1 MVAGFAGW
9 DLAFQAIPIALVDPE
24 WSKRQLIL
32 MLREWY
38 MHPSGQ
44 MAAYEWNFGDVNPP
58 VHCWATLRVFQ
69 ITKTTGGKADYAFLE
84 KSFHKLLLNFAWCV
98 LLVWCVWC
106 VRVAGGWWLVW
117 CVVCGVWCVRV
128 RVRVVWVSLKI
139 APGGHGW
146 TC

>member
-1 MVAGFAGW
+1 MACLIASLIGSLRVVWVTGFAGW

-69 ITKTTGGKADYAFLE
+69 ITKTTGAKADYGFLE

-98 LLVWCVWC
+98 RCKAAPV
-106 VRVAGGWWLVW
+106 GWLV
-117 CVVCGVWCVRV
+117 
-128 RVRVVWVSLKI
+128 
-139 APGGHGW
+139 
-146 TC
+146 